1 MVKGLSK
8 SVTIV
13 LTAAVFCIAAGS
25 VNAFEFGKQE
35 LVNEEIA
42 VNFYNEV
49 KRGGYE
55 VINTADLKKMTDEKK
70 DMLIVDTMPLEDSY
84 KKNHLPKALQMEF
97 PIQEMT
103 EIKPEIQDALVKLV
117 GPDKNRMIVFYCGF
131 PKCTRS
137 HNAAMWAKKLGY
149 ANVYRYP
156 GGIKAW
162 KESGFS
168 VEPK

>member
-1 MVKGLSK
+1 MKRFSRII
-8 SVTIV
+8 TI
-13 LTAAVFCIAAGS
+13 IAATACVFIATGA
-25 VNAFEFGKQE
+25 VYANEFSKQE
-35 LVNEEIA
+35 LTNEEIA

-55 VINTADLKKMTDEKK
+55 VVNTAELKKWIDEKK
-70 DMLIVDTMPLEDSY
+70 DIILVDTMPLESSY

-97 PIQEMT
+97 PIPEMT
-103 EIKPEIQDALVKLV
+103 EIKPDVQDALVKLLGV
-117 GPDKNRMIVFYCGF
+117 EKNKTIVFYCGF

-149 ANVYRYP
+149 TNVYRYP

-162 KESGFS
+162 MESGFP
-168 VEPK
+168 VEP

>member
-1 MVKGLSK
+1 MKGFSK

-13 LTAAVFCIAAGS
+13 LTAAVFCIATGP

-49 KRGGYE
+49 KRGGYD

-137 HNAAMWAKKLGY
+137 HNAAMWAKKIGY

-162 KESGFS
+162 KESGFP